1 MATNNHPMDAS
12 DYAGQAASASAGT
25 NLPVKLVEDD
35 ADFWIRVELGIT
47 AQSVCNAF
55 VPVVE
60 DGWK

>member
-1 MATNNHPMDAS
+1 MDAS